1 MAPWCLITGASSGIG
16 LELARV
22 FAADGWNVALAARD
36 AARLQ
41 AAANELEKAHRVATR
56 VLPVDLS
63 LPNAA
68 RGLFEASAGIEVSAL
83 VNNAGFGKHGLFADM
98 DLAES
103 EGMVLVNIMALM
115 QLSRLFLPGMLQR
128 RRGMILNVGS
138 VAAFQPGPTMN
149 VYYATKA
156 FVYSFSCALAAE
168 LEGSG
173 VTVTVLNPG
182 TTRTSFFNRAGVHM
196 SRPLPLSDPRT
207 VARAG
212 YLAAM
217 RGKRSVTPG
226 FMNRLVSLVS
236 PVLPSRLTAG
246 IVARIHRR

>member
-1 MAPWCLITGASSGIG
+1 MAQWCLITGASSGIG

-128 RRGMILNVGS
+128 RAETGAK
-138 VAAFQPGPTMN
+138 VA
-149 VYYATKA
+149 
-156 FVYSFSCALAAE
+156 
-168 LEGSG
+168 
-173 VTVTVLNPG
+173 
-182 TTRTSFFNRAGVHM
+182 
-196 SRPLPLSDPRT
+196 
-207 VARAG
+207 
-212 YLAAM
+212 
-217 RGKRSVTPG
+217 
-226 FMNRLVSLVS
+226 
-236 PVLPSRLTAG
+236 
-246 IVARIHRR
+246 